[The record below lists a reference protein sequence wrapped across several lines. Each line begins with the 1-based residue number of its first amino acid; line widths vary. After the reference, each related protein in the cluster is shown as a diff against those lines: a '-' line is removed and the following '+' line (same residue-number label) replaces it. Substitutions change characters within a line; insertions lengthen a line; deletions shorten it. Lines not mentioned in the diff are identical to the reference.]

1 MTQSLSSKMQRRLSL
16 SLYIN
21 YIVHGIGLIIIA
33 QNMQALS
40 ARWHAPVA
48 TVSLVLSGVGLGRFP
63 AYFLFGFIAD
73 RYGRKVCINT
83 GMVLYLAFFAGMM
96 VTHSLPVAYAL
107 AMCAGAANSAF
118 DAGSYTTFA
127 DLGGKAKAS
136 NVLIKAAMSLGEFIL
151 PIFVAYS
158 EGIGAWYGWSFAIG
172 AALLLVNLVLVAPL
186 QFPAIQ
192 HHTESE
198 VEASLG
204 LSKTKRWIAT
214 LALAMYGYTSMGLM
228 IWFTQ
233 WISLYATK
241 VLHFSNMNAH
251 LLLSSYSI
259 GIISG
264 VLVIFMLLR
273 RQAPEGI
280 VLLSLNALGL
290 LSLAAVCMI
299 HTPLVGMV
307 ASFVF
312 GLSAAGGGMQ
322 VGLTMFLTLYPNMK
336 GMITGIF
343 MNFGSLAT
351 FSVPLITG
359 WLSAHLNLAAALRGD
374 LVVAALGLGLV
385 IVARVCLHQ
394 PKVAVQEVPSW
405 QSIQ

>member
-1 MTQSLSSKMQRRLSL
+1 MTQTLSANMQRRLSI

-40 ARWHAPVA
+40 ASWHAPVA

-73 RYGRKVCINT
+73 RYGRKVCINV
-83 GMVLYLAFFAGMM
+83 GMVLYLLFFAGMM
-96 VTHSLPVAYAL
+96 LTHSLPIAYAL

-172 AALLLVNLVLVAPL
+172 AALLVVNLILVAPL
-186 QFPAIQ
+186 KFPAIQ
-192 HHTESE
+192 HHTEAE
-198 VEASLG
+198 VEKAQG

-214 LALAMYGYTSMGLM
+214 IALAMYGYTSMGLM

-259 GIISG
+259 GSISG

-273 RQAPEGI
+273 KQAPEGI
-280 VLLSLNALGL
+280 VLLSLNAFGL
-290 LSLAAVCMI
+290 LSLAAVCLV

-307 ASFVF
+307 AAFVF
-312 GLSAAGGGMQ
+312 DLSAAGGGMQ
-322 VGLTMFLTLYPNMK
+322 VGLTMFLTLYPNIK

-359 WLSAHLNLAAALRGD
+359 WLSAHINLATALRGD

-394 PKVAVQEVPSW
+394 PKPSVQEVPSW
-405 QSIQ
+405 Q

>member
-1 MTQSLSSKMQRRLSL
+1 MQESLTKNMQRRLSL

-40 ARWHAPVA
+40 AAWHSPIA

-63 AYFLFGFIAD
+63 AYFLFGFLAD
-73 RYGRKVCINT
+73 KWGRKACINI
-83 GMVLYLAFFAGMM
+83 GMVLYLVFFAGMM
-96 VTHSLPVAYAL
+96 FTHDLHIAYIL

-127 DLGGKAKAS
+127 DLGGKSKAS
-136 NVLIKAAMSLGEFIL
+136 NVLIKAAMSLGEFVL
-151 PIFVAYS
+151 PILVAYN
-158 EGIGAWYGWSFAIG
+158 EGVGGWYGWSFALG
-172 AALLLVNLVLVAPL
+172 AVLLVINIVLVQPL
-186 QFPAIQ
+186 RFPAIV
-192 HHTESE
+192 H
-198 VEASLG
+198 
-204 LSKTKRWIAT
+204 KTAAQVAQARHISALRRWVAT
-214 LALAMYGYTSMGLM
+214 IALAMYGYTSMGLM

-233 WISLYATK
+233 WVSLYATK
-241 VLHFSNMNAH
+241 VLHFTNMNAH
-251 LLLSSYSI
+251 LMLSSYSI
-259 GIISG
+259 GSITG
-264 VLVIFMLLR
+264 VLVIFALLR

-280 VLLSLNALGL
+280 VLLTLNTLGL
-290 LSLAAVCMI
+290 LSLAAVCMVQ
-299 HTPLVGMV
+299 TPMVGMV

-322 VGLTMFLTLYPNMK
+322 VGLTMFLELYPNIK

-359 WLSAHLNLAAALRGD
+359 WLSKNVNLAAALRAD
-374 LVVAALGLGLV
+374 LVVAALGLTLV
-385 IVARVCLHQ
+385 AVARVALHQ
-394 PKVAVQEVPSW
+394 PVTRSQEVASW
-405 QSIQ
+405 N